1 MNNCSYY
8 IPILSTGSTSVNDY
22 LYNVVVTGE
31 TDSSNLISITTG
43 LFLPDGTPQYTPFIN
58 TNVNNPEE
66 VFDGVIYDDPNKVT
80 YVMGANPN
88 DILNTG
94 VQYTTYKNI
103 IIKTNNSLGQP
114 TTYFK
119 TTFSTNQGGRTI
131 NNTSL
136 SPIVKR
142 EEYLGVVF
150 TPEVNSDIFI
160 NRGIV
165 DIFERH
171 SLLSEIKTTND
182 IDTNRGGFIS
192 S

>member
-8 IPILSTGSTSVNDY
+8 IPILSSGSTIVDDY
-22 LYNVVVTGE
+22 LYNTVVTGD
-31 TDSSNLISITTG
+31 TNSDNLINVTTG
-43 LFLPDGTPQYTPFIN
+43 LFLPDGTPQYRTFIN
-58 TNVNNPEE
+58 TNVNNPSE
-66 VFDGVIYDDPNKVT
+66 VFDGVIYDDTEKVI
-80 YVMGANPN
+80 YVLGADPS
-88 DILNTG
+88 DIINTG
-94 VQYTTYKNI
+94 VQFTTYKNVI
-103 IIKTNNSLGQP
+103 INTNNTLGRP
-114 TTYFK
+114 VTYFK
-119 TTFSTNQGGRTI
+119 TTFSTQQGGRTI
-131 NNTSL
+131 HNTSL

-150 TPEVNSDIFI
+150 TPEVDSDIFI

-171 SLLSEIKTTND
+171 ALLSEIKTTSD

>member
-1 MNNCSYY
+1 MNNCGYF
-8 IPILSTGSTSVNDY
+8 IPVLSSGTTLNDY

-31 TDSSNLISITTG
+31 TNSDNLINVTTG
-43 LFLPDGTPQYTPFIN
+43 LFLPDGTPQYSPFIN
-58 TNVNNPEE
+58 TNVNNPSE
-66 VFDGVIYDDPNKVT
+66 VFDGVVYDDPEKVT
-80 YVMGANPN
+80 YVLGGDPS
-88 DILNTG
+88 DIMNTG
-94 VQYTTYKNI
+94 VHFTTFKNVI
-103 IIKTNNSLGQP
+103 INGSNGLGQP
-114 TTYFK
+114 ITYFK
-119 TTFSTNQGGRTI
+119 TTFTTNQGGRTVQ
-131 NNTSL
+131 NTSL

-150 TPEVNSDIFI
+150 KPEVNSDIFI

-171 SLLSEIKTTND
+171 ALLSEIKTTND